1 MSFLTRRHF
10 ILTGLHGLGI
20 LALPGAA
27 QGAASLTGFTHG
39 VASGEP
45 GAHSVLLW
53 TRFVAAAD
61 TRLRCEVSDSPD
73 FKRVVAG
80 GTALASAARDHT
92 ARITVTGLQPDRW
105 YHYRFIAPDGSFSA
119 AGRTRTLPV
128 GPTAQFNLGVFCCS
142 SIGIGWFNAYAHAA
156 QRDDL
161 DLVVHVGDYI
171 YEYGLSP
178 DPQGRRTQPAR
189 EIDPSDETITLAD
202 YRLRYALYRRDPDLL
217 ALHARYPMIAQWDDH
232 EIAND
237 AWQGGAQNHDDEEGS
252 WSVRRDAAIQA
263 YRDWMPVSD
272 ANWNQYQI
280 GDLATLIKVETRIT
294 GRSRQLDMG
303 AALEGRTDIEA
314 ALREFRDGPW
324 QDKSRSMLGVQQ
336 EHWLAASFTQS
347 TRNRTRWQVLAQ
359 QTVMGEWLMA
369 PEVADW
375 VGGERAQRNLLASQ
389 LGLPWSLDSWSGYP
403 AARERLLRSA
413 LQADANLLVLSGDSH
428 TAWGQNLT
436 VGSQAA
442 GVEFAGHAVT
452 SGGMEGMFPRTAPVD
467 VAAALQRANPGLL
480 LSETARRGYMSVY
493 LSHEQAQ
500 CDWHFF
506 STVRQR
512 ELTPAETRR
521 LSVRPGRRV
530 LQRAG

>member
-1 MSFLTRRHF
+1 MDRRSFIYASLGALGHF
-10 ILTGLHGLGI
+10 T
-20 LALPGAA
+20 LPGHAF
-27 QGAASLTGFTHG
+27 AASLASGFTHG

-53 TRFVAAAD
+53 TRFAAAD
-61 TRLRCEVSDSPD
+61 DTRLHCEVSASPD
-73 FKRVVAG
+73 FKRVLAG

-92 ARITVTGLQPDRW
+92 ARITVTGLQPNRW
-105 YHYRFIAPDGSFSA
+105 YHYRFIAPDGSVSTV
-119 AGRTRTLPV
+119 GRTRTLPV
-128 GPTAQFNLGVFCCS
+128 GHTDKFDLGVFCCS

-161 DLVVHVGDYI
+161 DLLVHVGDYI

-178 DPQGRRTQPAR
+178 DPNGRRTQPAR
-189 EIDPSDETITLAD
+189 NIDPSDETITLAD

-217 ALHARYPMIAQWDDH
+217 ALHARYPMVMQWDDH
-232 EIAND
+232 ELAND
-237 AWQGGAQNHDDEEGS
+237 AWQGGAQNHDDEEGP

-280 GDLATLIKVETRIT
+280 GDLATLFKVETRIT
-294 GRSRQLDMG
+294 GRSKQLDMSE
-303 AALEGRTDIEA
+303 ALEGRTDIAA

-324 QDKSRSMLGVQQ
+324 LDPARSMMGAEQ
-336 EHWLAASFTQS
+336 ERWLADALRSS

-369 PEVADW
+369 PEVMDW
-375 VGGERAQRNLLASQ
+375 VGGDRAQRNLIASQ

-403 AARERLLRSA
+403 AARQRLLSSA

-436 VGSQAA
+436 VGTQAA

-452 SGGMEGMFPRTAPVD
+452 SGGMEGMFPRTSPND

-480 LSETARRGYMSVY
+480 LSETGRRGYMSVH
-493 LSHEQAQ
+493 LSQQQAS

-506 STVRQR
+506 NTVRQR
-512 ELTPAETRR
+512 ETQLAETRR
-521 LSVRPGRRV
+521 LSVQPGRRV